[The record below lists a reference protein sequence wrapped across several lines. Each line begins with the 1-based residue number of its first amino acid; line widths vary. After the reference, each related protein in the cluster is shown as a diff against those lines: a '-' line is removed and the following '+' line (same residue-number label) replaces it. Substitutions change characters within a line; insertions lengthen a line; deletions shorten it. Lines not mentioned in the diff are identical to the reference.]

1 MFKSRESEFS
11 RLLSLIRPCTMCN
24 IPPPAYPIVSG
35 KFGAKVM
42 SVGQSPGLIECR
54 EGKPFAGTAGKTLF
68 SWLARAGI
76 VEDSF
81 RANAYMTAITKC
93 HPGPDKNGR
102 RETPGDIEIHNCAA
116 YLVKELRIV
125 QPKVILAIGKLAI
138 ERLLGPAKL
147 TDIVGRAIPRRY
159 HSFETLVIALP
170 HPSGR
175 STWQY
180 MGDNKKLLAKAIA
193 LIAKH
198 VKPLL

>member
-1 MFKSRESEFS
+1 MIENREAEFS

-54 EGKPFAGTAGKTLF
+54 EGRPFAGTAGKTLF
-68 SWLARAGI
+68 TWLARAGVA
-76 VEDSF
+76 VENF
-81 RANAYMTAITKC
+81 RANAYMTAVTKC
-93 HPGPDKNGR
+93 YPAPDRNGR

-116 YLVKELRIV
+116 YLVSELRIV

-147 TDIVGRAIPRRY
+147 ADIVGRAIPRRY

-180 MGDNKKLLAKAIA
+180 MGDNKKLLEKAIA
-193 LIAKH
+193 LIARQ

>member
-1 MFKSRESEFS
+1 
-11 RLLSLIRPCTMCN
+11 
-24 IPPPAYPIVSG
+24 
-35 KFGAKVM
+35 
-42 SVGQSPGLIECR
+42 
-54 EGKPFAGTAGKTLF
+54 
-68 SWLARAGI
+68 
-76 VEDSF
+76 
-81 RANAYMTAITKC
+81 MTAITKC
-93 HPGPDKNGR
+93 YPGPDKNGR

-147 TDIVGRAIPRRY
+147 TDIVGRAVPRRY

-180 MGDNKKLLAKAIA
+180 MGDNKKLLEKAIA

>member
-1 MFKSRESEFS
+1 MNDRESEFS
-11 RLLSLIRPCTMCN
+11 SLLSLIRPCTMCN
-24 IPPPAYPIVSG
+24 IPPPAHPIVSG

-54 EGKPFAGTAGKTLF
+54 EGKPFAGTAGSTLF
-68 SWLARAGI
+68 TWLAKADI
-76 VEDSF
+76 SENSF
-81 RANAYMTAITKC
+81 RANAYMTAVTKC
-93 HPGPDKNGR
+93 YPGPDKNGH
-102 RETPGDIEIHNCAA
+102 RETPRDVEIHNCAA
-116 YLVKELRIV
+116 YLVRELRIME
-125 QPKVILAIGKLAI
+125 PAVILAIGKLAI

-147 TDIVGRAIPRRY
+147 TDVVGRAVPRRY

-180 MGDNKKLLAKAIA
+180 MGDNKKLLEKAIV
-193 LIAKH
+193 LIARQ